1 MTVTWQIVMTMAV
14 WHTAH
19 SAPSANPAPRPITPR
34 PHRALDPTSSSGG
47 HRFSRAH
54 FEFTLD
60 LYGAL
65 VKESTEQEA
74 NVLFSPVCVAAL
86 LYPLLLSDDQVL
98 SQQVRQ
104 VLRYSNMTIADI
116 REGHT
121 TMMDNFEDPY
131 YHGRLHLARSLFVQS
146 GSPSAAFV
154 RGQYKG
160 PAQEVDFLGNVTGV
174 LKGIDQW
181 VQSQTDGQVVG
192 AVTEAV
198 TEAVTGAV
206 TEEQGAVE
214 GLAVVA
220 VYYSGQWLHQFQ
232 PNLTFDKGLFYP
244 PSGNRFEV
252 PMMVGKLELPLGY
265 SPEMEVRILELPYA
279 SRRVSM
285 FVLLPDDPAFG
296 LARLEANFTSDTVKA
311 LFSTL
316 KDERVNLR
324 LPRFRVG
331 VSPPVQAALQSLGLR
346 QVFPPAA
353 SSEGESRPR
362 LVLHDTLHSAVLEVR
377 EEGEEA
383 STPQG
388 HGGEQVGTFGDK
400 YFEVDHPFLVL
411 VWDYIASAVVYMGR
425 VVHPE
430 PILVADAS

>member
-1 MTVTWQIVMTMAV
+1 MTVTWQIVMTVAV

-19 SAPSANPAPRPITPR
+19 TAPSPNPAPRPITPR
-34 PHRALDPTSSSGG
+34 PHRALDPTSSTGG

-65 VKESTEQEA
+65 VRESTDEQA

-86 LYPLLLSDDQVL
+86 LYPLLLSEDQVL

-104 VLRYSNMTIADI
+104 
-116 REGHT
+116 GHT
-121 TMMDNFEDPY
+121 TMMDNFEDAY
-131 YHGRLHLARSLFVQS
+131 YQGRLHLARSLFVQA

-154 RGQYKG
+154 REQYKG
-160 PAQEVDFLGNVTGV
+160 PAQEVDILGNATGV

-181 VQSQTDGQVVG
+181 VQSQTDGRVVG

-198 TEAVTGAV
+198 TEAVTGSVA
-206 TEEQGAVE
+206 EQQGAVE

-244 PSGNRFEV
+244 SSESRFEV

-285 FVLLPDDPAFG
+285 FVLLPDDPDFG

-331 VSPPVQAALQSLGLR
+331 VSPPVQAALKSLGLL
-346 QVFPPAA
+346 QIFPPAA
-353 SSEGESRPR
+353 FAEESSGPR
-362 LVLHDTLHSAVLEVR
+362 LVLHDTLHKYCMTLTPLDDAVLEVR
-377 EEGEEA
+377 EEGEETP
-383 STPQG
+383 SPQG
-388 HGGEQVGTFGDK
+388 SGGEQVGTFGDK
-400 YFEVDHPFLVL
+400 YFEVDHPFLLL
-411 VWDYIASAVVYMGR
+411 VWDYIASSVVFMGR
-425 VVHPE
+425 VVNPE
-430 PILVADAS
+430 PIVVAGAS